1 MNAQFI
7 GLYGGTFDPIH
18 LGHLKAAS
26 DVQQKIGL
34 DEVRMVLSAKPPH
47 KSAPTITAAERFSLL
62 TLAVKEFPALVA
74 DDCEMVRK
82 GPSYMVDTLLDFRRR
97 NVNSSLVLILG
108 MEAFNG
114 LLSWYRWQEIMSLAH
129 IVVTDRAGFDNRFE
143 QEVADYMAAFLT
155 LDKSQLKLQTH
166 GKIYVQPV
174 IAVDISAT
182 QIRQRIK
189 AKKPVQHMLTNDCL
203 DAIIKNGFYR

>member
-1 MNAQFI
+1 MNAKFI

-47 KSAPTITAAERFSLL
+47 KSVPTISATERFSLL

-74 DDCEMVRK
+74 DDCEMTRK
-82 GPSYMVDTLLDFRRR
+82 GPSYMVDTLLDFRNR
-97 NVNSSLVLILG
+97 NPNSSLVLILG

-129 IVVTDRAGFDNRFE
+129 IVVTDRAGFDNRFG
-143 QEVADYMAAFLT
+143 QKVADYMAAFLT
-155 LDKSQLKLQTH
+155 LDKSQLKQQTH
-166 GKIYVQPV
+166 GKIYIQPV

-189 AKKPVQHMLTNDCL
+189 AKKPVQHMLTNECL